1 MLLEVASL
9 TLCYW
14 FCSDFVLILPHSIII
29 CPLSWG
35 LLTWSVFRADVF
47 LLFLLSKNPR
57 SPPFPRTP
65 HNCLACI
72 IKVSSSQPQWHQ
84 VQLYLYL
91 ATSISVLNK
100 WIQKSRA
107 LLSKAYQISSPSWQ
121 FLLDDKT
128 WLWIF
133 ELKSF
138 GRSLGKKKKHYQ
150 LVLHFYK
157 FPQRIFRRSVL

>member
-9 TLCYW
+9 TLRYW

-100 WIQKSRA
+100 SIQKSRA

-138 GRSLGKKKKHYQ
+138 GRSLGKKKHYQ

-157 FPQRIFRRSVL
+157 FPQSIFRRSVL